1 MNSILQLAL
10 NVHGTCHDTRHTCLQ
25 KQRIESYQNIA
36 NEIENDLMAY
46 VACDGSNSQLYG
58 LLSDGYVNVFGYRHR
73 CLFVRTGCEGDMHVT
88 HFRAVE

>member
-1 MNSILQLAL
+1 MIHGMRVCKNSDL
-10 NVHGTCHDTRHTCLQ
+10 
-25 KQRIESYQNIA
+25 ESYQNIA